1 MGKQARQKFFVAI
14 RLRLIVFLHTV
25 TLLNFPLLIVKAQ
38 IVTQSEP
45 SRERFVS
52 STPSQEAKQTIYVK
66 QFEFIGNTAFSD
78 AELATVVAP
87 YLGRPVTLAE
97 IFQARSAI
105 TQFYI
110 NHRYITSG
118 AYIPRQAISDGV
130 IKIQV
135 VEGLP
140 EKIEVKGTRRV
151 NPDYIKF
158 RIQLGAKK
166 PLKVDQLEDQLRL
179 LSAELFFKDV
189 QATLSAGSK
198 PGLSILIV
206 RVTEVDY
213 EKIATLMEQLKNEDK
228 KKRLEALDSL
238 VKVGAPAAIA
248 AAVQNIPTEDKA
260 TAVPVLIAALKNP
273 DTKVRSSAALLLGR
287 IGAEASAAIS
297 DLTAAIKE
305 SDNNVPRNDN
315 NIVITSIGIDVRE
328 YVADALGKIAFS
340 LQDKA
345 KANAL
350 SSSDLDKAISN
361 LDAAVKI
368 LEDPQNKFS
377 KENIAPVSLSLN
389 FLKAKRN
396 ERLFIYG
403 ILKNPWVLG
412 TTIYIIFVSAF
423 CFALLQLRPLWL
435 LRINDALKP
444 YTDFTLPASLG
455 GMKVPL
461 RLVLFVGFFHYHP
474 KVLNAWVS
482 ARIDSAKKGFLKKNT
497 VSVRTVHISIPV
509 IQDGNVIA
517 QFAAKNVH
525 SSFEKERTCLL
536 IWGEGGAGKTSLA
549 CQIAKWGMS
558 DLEAER
564 LCKHQMLPVLIEEEL
579 DVDLTVSKSS
589 LIAAIRGQIQDLT
602 NEVEPISEELL
613 ERLLRRQ
620 HIMVIVDRF
629 SEMSEATRK
638 VIRPESPDFL
648 INALVITSRFEEKL
662 GQVTKTTLKPLRI
675 EGNRLSSFMEAYLIQ
690 CGKREFFTDTEFF
703 NACSRL
709 TTMVGVRN
717 ITVLLAKLYAEQ
729 MIAAKEG
736 TAANLPDNIPDLMLA
751 YLNEL
756 NRDAADNEPDN
767 RTIQRDAKAI
777 AWECL
782 KQTFR
787 PTSAKLDHVL
797 ASMDANDDAEVRLK
811 HLEKR
816 LRLIQIITP
825 AQDKIRFAIEPLAEY
840 LAALHLVDCY
850 KNDETLWRDF
860 LTQAESMPEVEAI
873 KGFLLAVHDC
883 CVAKVIEVQVPN
895 FVVEELAKL
904 AGLVPHLIGQSQ
916 QMQI

>member
-1 MGKQARQKFFVAI
+1 MISRGGQAGGIMGKQTKQKFFGAT
-14 RLRLIVFLHTV
+14 RLGLIVFLHTA
-25 TLLNFPLLIVKAQ
+25 TLLNFPLLVVKAQ

-45 SRERFVS
+45 SREHFVS
-52 STPSQEAKQTIYVK
+52 STPSQEAKPVYVN

-87 YLGRPVTLAE
+87 YLGRPISFAE
-97 IFQARSAI
+97 LLKVEKAV
-105 TQFYI
+105 TQFYTD
-110 NHRYITSG
+110 HGYVTSG
-118 AYIPRQAISDGV
+118 AVIPANQVFNPNNLVVRIAI
-130 IKIQV
+130 

-140 EKIEVKGTRRV
+140 ERIEVKGTRRI
-151 NPDYIKF
+151 NSDYVKF

-166 PLKVDQLEDQLRL
+166 PLKVDQIEDQLRL

-189 QATLSAGSK
+189 QATLNAGTR
-198 PGLSILIV
+198 PEQSILVV

-213 EKIATLMEQLKNEDK
+213 EKIATLMEQLKNKDK
-228 KKRLEALDSL
+228 NKRLEALEGL
-238 VKVGAPAAIA
+238 VKIGVPAVIA
-248 AAVQNIPTEDKA
+248 AAVQNVRAEDKA
-260 TAVPVLIAALKNP
+260 TAVPVLIASLKNP

-287 IGAEASAAIS
+287 TGAEASAAIP
-297 DLTAAIKE
+297 DLIAAIKE
-305 SDNNVPRNDN
+305 SDNNVPHNDS
-315 NIVITSIGIDVRE
+315 IIGINVRE

-361 LDAAVKI
+361 LDAAAKI

-396 ERLFIYG
+396 ERLFVYG
-403 ILKNPWVLG
+403 ILKNPWALG
-412 TTIYIIFVSAF
+412 TTIYIIFVPAF
-423 CFALLQLRPLWL
+423 CFALLRLRPLWL

-455 GMKVPL
+455 GMKLPL
-461 RLVLFVGFFHYHP
+461 RFVLFVGFFHYHP
-474 KVLNAWVS
+474 RVLDAWVS
-482 ARIDSAKKGFLKKNT
+482 ARIDSAKEGFLKKNT
-497 VSVRTVHISIPV
+497 VSDRAVHICVPV
-509 IQDGNVIA
+509 IKDGNTIA
-517 QFAAKNVH
+517 QFTAKNIR
-525 SSFEKERTCLL
+525 SSFEKERACLL

-549 CQIAKWGMS
+549 CQIAKWAMS

-579 DVDLTVSKSS
+579 DVDSTASKPP
-589 LIAAIRGQIQDLT
+589 LIAAIRGQMQDLT
-602 NEVEPISEELL
+602 NEIEPISEELL
-613 ERLLRRQ
+613 ERLLRRRR
-620 HIMVIVDRF
+620 IIVIVDHF

-648 INALVITSRFEEKL
+648 VNALVITSRFEEKL
-662 GQVTKTTLKPLRI
+662 GQVIKTTLKPLRI
-675 EGNRLSSFMEAYLIQ
+675 EGNRLSSFMEAYLTE

-709 TTMVGVRN
+709 STMVGVRN

-736 TAANLPDNIPDLMLA
+736 TAADLPDNIPDLMLA

-767 RTIQRDAKAI
+767 RTIQQDAKAI

-787 PTSAKLDHVL
+787 PTSAKLDDVL
-797 ASMDANDDAEVRLK
+797 TSMDASDDAEVRLK

-816 LRLIQIITP
+816 LRLIQIISP
-825 AQDKIRFAIEPLAEY
+825 AQDKIRFAI
-840 LAALHLVDCY
+840 VG
-850 KNDETLWRDF
+850 
-860 LTQAESMPEVEAI
+860 LT
-873 KGFLLAVHDC
+873 H
-883 CVAKVIEVQVPN
+883 
-895 FVVEELAKL
+895 
-904 AGLVPHLIGQSQ
+904 
-916 QMQI
+916 

>member
-1 MGKQARQKFFVAI
+1 MGKQTKQKFFVAI
-14 RLRLIVFLHTV
+14 RLRLTVFLHIV
-25 TLLNFPLLIVKAQ
+25 TLLNFPLLTLKAQ
-38 IVTQSEP
+38 IVTPSES
-45 SRERFVS
+45 SRERFMS
-52 STPSQEAKQTIYVK
+52 STPSQEAKEVIYVK
-66 QFEFIGNTAFSD
+66 QFEFIGNTAFSNAD
-78 AELATVVAP
+78 LATVVAP
-87 YLGRPVTLAE
+87 YLGRPLSVEELFE
-97 IFQARSAI
+97 ARRAI

-118 AYIPRQAISDGV
+118 AFIPPQTAVGGV
-130 IKIQV
+130 VIIQV

-140 EKIEVKGTRRV
+140 EKIEVKGTRRI
-151 NPDYIKF
+151 NADYIKF
-158 RIQLGAKK
+158 RTQLGAKT

-189 QATLSAGSK
+189 QVTLRPGSQ
-198 PGLSILIV
+198 PGRSILIV
-206 RVTEVDY
+206 RVAEVDY
-213 EKIATLMEQLKNEDK
+213 EKIATLMEQLKNKDK

-238 VKVGAPAAIA
+238 VKVGAPLAIA
-248 AAVQNIPTEDKA
+248 AAVPNIRTEDKA

-273 DTKVRSSAALLLGR
+273 DTKVRSSAALLLGK

-305 SDNNVPRNDN
+305 SNNNVPRSDNNVPYNH
-315 NIVITSIGIDVRE
+315 IIITNIGIDVRE

-345 KANAL
+345 NANAL
-350 SSSDLDKAISN
+350 SSSDLNKSISN
-361 LDAAVKI
+361 LDAAAKI
-368 LEDPQNKFS
+368 LEDPRNKFL

-412 TTIYIIFVSAF
+412 TIIYIIFISAF
-423 CFALLQLRPLWL
+423 CFTLLRLCPLWL

-455 GMKVPL
+455 SMKLPL
-461 RLVLFVGFFHYHP
+461 RLVLLVGFFHYHP
-474 KVLNAWVS
+474 RVLNAWVS
-482 ARIDSAKKGFLKKNT
+482 ARIDSAKKRFIKKNT
-497 VSVRTVHISIPV
+497 VSDRTVHISVPV
-509 IQDGNVIA
+509 IKDGNAIA
-517 QFAAKNVH
+517 QFTAKNIS

-558 DLEAER
+558 NLEAER
-564 LCKHQMLPVLIEEEL
+564 LCKYQMLPVLIEEEL
-579 DVDLTVSKSS
+579 EVDSTVSKSS

-613 ERLLRRQ
+613 ERLLRRRY
-620 HIMVIVDRF
+620 IMVIVDRF
-629 SEMSEATRK
+629 SEMSQATRK
-638 VIRPESPDFL
+638 AIRPESPDFL

-662 GQVTKTTLKPLRI
+662 GHVTKTTLKPLRI
-675 EGNRLSSFMEAYLIQ
+675 EGNRLSSFMEAYLTQ

-767 RTIQRDAKAI
+767 RTVQRDAKAI

-787 PTSAKLDHVL
+787 PTSAKLDDVL

-816 LRLIQIITP
+816 LRLIQTITP
-825 AQDKIRFAIEPLAEY
+825 AQDKIRFAIDPLAEY
-840 LAALHLVDCY
+840 LAALHLIDCY

-860 LTQAESMPEVEAI
+860 LTQAESMPKVEII

-883 CVAKVIEVQVPN
+883 CVAKAVDMQVPN
-895 FVVEELAKL
+895 FVVKELAKL
-904 AGLVPHLIGQSQ
+904 RV
-916 QMQI
+916 